1 MKNKIFILA
10 PYVILLYTACNKI
23 SEDVQR
29 DIIIKDSIFFDIPA
43 QSSITDP
50 GTLPEIPS
58 TINIEE
64 QISNQA
70 KGFTA
75 AHIKLIKLN
84 SLNMLLGI
92 TEKDRNGRDSV
103 DTQNNFGNLETIKW
117 EITNG
122 TETNLVGNA
131 SVSSTGVLSTLT
143 IPVSLTPEA
152 LLPYLTSNTKKLKVT
167 VKVKKITT
175 KPMKVKAIAIYTVT
189 LYK

>member
-1 MKNKIFILA
+1 
-10 PYVILLYTACNKI
+10 
-23 SEDVQR
+23 
-29 DIIIKDSIFFDIPA
+29 
-43 QSSITDP
+43 
-50 GTLPEIPS
+50 
-58 TINIEE
+58 
-64 QISNQA
+64 
-70 KGFTA
+70 
-75 AHIKLIKLN
+75 
-84 SLNMLLGI
+84 MLLGI

-143 IPVSLTPEA
+143 IPVSITPEA